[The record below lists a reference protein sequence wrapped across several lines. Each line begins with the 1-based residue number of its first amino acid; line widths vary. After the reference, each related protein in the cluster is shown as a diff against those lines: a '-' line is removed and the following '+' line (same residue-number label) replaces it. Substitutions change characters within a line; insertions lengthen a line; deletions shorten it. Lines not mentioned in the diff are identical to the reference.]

1 MRTSGE
7 DSRHSQTSVE
17 PEPDMDR
24 LMQEKDGAID
34 RAMRQAVQ
42 EALLRHKKLG
52 ESVIVSVNGKLV
64 KLPPDQIAID

>member
-1 MRTSGE
+1 MRTFGE
-7 DSRHSQTSVE
+7 DSPRSRVNRE

-34 RAMRQAVQ
+34 RALQQAVR

-52 ESVIVSVNGKLV
+52 QSVIIGDVDNLIE
-64 KLPPDQIAID
+64 LPPEKIPD